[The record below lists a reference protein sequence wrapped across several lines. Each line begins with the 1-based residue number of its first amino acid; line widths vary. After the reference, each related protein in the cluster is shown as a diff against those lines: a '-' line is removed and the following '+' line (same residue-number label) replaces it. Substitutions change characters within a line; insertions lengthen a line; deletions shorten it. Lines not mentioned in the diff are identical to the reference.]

1 MKKKAI
7 TLIIILA
14 AISSVG
20 IVFTQLY
27 WVSKAFELK
36 EEQFDNSVRVAMKS
50 VLNQLLDH
58 KNDSVFREHIA
69 EVRCRKLKLDVTDII
84 KPKLLDSLMQEE
96 LGSMVISRNY
106 HYALYNKQNGRF
118 IEGEYEGVEV
128 ELMNTKFQ
136 FSVASLYKPGDYYL
150 AIYFPGKTYH
160 VLQQMEI
167 WLVLSILF
175 VIVLIV
181 NSAFVIFNIIR
192 HKKLSEIKNDFINN
206 MTHEFK
212 TPIATSSLAAEMLL
226 RPEIENEPMKIKK
239 YANVILDENHRLQSQ
254 VEQILQLAALEIGS
268 LRYRLFKVDI
278 HQLINNVLDSFE
290 IRIRKDNVDLQVKLD
305 AEDHFILGD
314 KEHLQNV
321 FYNLIDNALKYT
333 TKNPKIK
340 IKSWNVN
347 NGVMIRVEDNGIG
360 IRKEHQKEIFKN
372 LYRVP
377 TGNIYKTRGFGL
389 GLYYVKTVIDHHNGR
404 IGLNS
409 QAGAGSSFNVFLP
422 FKNQ

>member
-128 ELMNTKFQ
+128 ELMNAKFQ
-136 FSVASLYKPGDYYL
+136 FSVTSLYKPGDYYL

-333 TKNPKIK
+333 TKSPKIK

>member
-1 MKKKAI
+1 
-7 TLIIILA
+7 
-14 AISSVG
+14 
-20 IVFTQLY
+20 
-27 WVSKAFELK
+27 
-36 EEQFDNSVRVAMKS
+36 
-50 VLNQLLDH
+50 
-58 KNDSVFREHIA
+58 
-69 EVRCRKLKLDVTDII
+69 
-84 KPKLLDSLMQEE
+84 
-96 LGSMVISRNY
+96 
-106 HYALYNKQNGRF
+106 
-118 IEGEYEGVEV
+118 
-128 ELMNTKFQ
+128 MNTKFQ

-268 LRYRLFKVDI
+268 LRYRSFKVDV
-278 HQLINNVLDSFE
+278 HQLIKNVLDSFE
-290 IRIRKDNVDLQVKLD
+290 IRIKETNIDMKVKLD

-321 FYNLIDNALKYT
+321 FYNLVDNAIKYT
-333 TKNPKIK
+333 TKDPRIN

-347 NGVMIRVEDNGIG
+347 DGIMIRVEDNGIG

-377 TGNIYKTRGFGL
+377 TGNIHEARGFGL
-389 GLYYVKTVIDHHNGR
+389 GLYYVKMVIDHHNGR

-409 QAGAGSSFNVFLP
+409 QPRTGSSFNVFLP

>member
-27 WVSKAFELK
+27 WVNKAFELK
-36 EEQFDNSVRVAMKS
+36 EEQFDNSVRIAMKS
-50 VLNQLLDH
+50 VLNQLLDQ
-58 KNDSVFREHIA
+58 KNDSIFKDHIDR
-69 EVRCRKLKLDVTDII
+69 VRCRKLKLDVTDII
-84 KPKLLDSLMQEE
+84 EPKLLDSLMQVE
-96 LGSMVISRNY
+96 LSCMVISHDY
-106 HYALYNKQNGRF
+106 HYALFNKQNSRF
-118 IEGEYEGVEV
+118 VKGKYEGVEE
-128 ELMNTKFQ
+128 ELLNTKFQ

-150 AIYFPGKTYH
+150 AIYFPGKAYF
-160 VLQQMEI
+160 VLKQMEI
-167 WLVLSILF
+167 WLILSILF

-192 HKKLSEIKNDFINN
+192 HKKLSEMKNDFINN

-226 RPEIENEPMKIKK
+226 RSEIENEPEKIKK
-239 YANVILDENHRLQSQ
+239 YANVILDENHRLQTQ

-268 LRYRLFKVDI
+268 LRYRSFKVDV
-278 HQLINNVLDSFE
+278 HQLIKNVLDSFE
-290 IRIRKDNVDLQVKLD
+290 IRIKEDNIDLKVKLD
-305 AEDHFILGD
+305 AEDHFVLGD

-321 FYNLIDNALKYT
+321 FYNLVDNAIKYT
-333 TKNPKIK
+333 TKDPKIK

-347 NGVMIRVEDNGIG
+347 GGIMIRVEDNGIG

-377 TGNIYKTRGFGL
+377 TGNIHEARGFGL

-409 QAGAGSSFNVFLP
+409 QAGTGSSFNVFLP

>member
-333 TKNPKIK
+333 TKSPKIK

>member
-27 WVSKAFELK
+27 WVRKAFELK
-36 EEQFDNSVRVAMKS
+36 EEQFDNSVRIAMKS
-50 VLNQLLDH
+50 VLNQLLDY

-69 EVRCRKLKLDVTDII
+69 EVRCRKPKLDVTDII
-84 KPKLLDSLMQEE
+84 EPKLLDSLMQEE
-96 LGSMVISRNY
+96 LGSMVINRNY
-106 HYALYNKQNGRF
+106 HYALYNKRNNRF
-118 IEGEYEGVEV
+118 IGGKYEGAEV

-150 AIYFPGKTYH
+150 AIYFPGNTYH

-192 HKKLSEIKNDFINN
+192 HKKLLEIKNDFINN

-212 TPIATSSLAAEMLL
+212 TPIAISSLAAEMLL

-268 LRYRLFKVDI
+268 LRYRSFKVDV
-278 HQLINNVLDSFE
+278 HQLIKNVLDSFE
-290 IRIRKDNVDLQVKLD
+290 IRIKETNIDMKVKLD
-305 AEDHFILGD
+305 AKDHFILGD

-321 FYNLIDNALKYT
+321 FYNLVDNAIKYT
-333 TKNPKIK
+333 TKDPRIN

-347 NGVMIRVEDNGIG
+347 DGIMIRVEDNGIG

-377 TGNIYKTRGFGL
+377 TGNIHEARGFGL
-389 GLYYVKTVIDHHNGR
+389 GLYYVKMVIDHHNGR

-409 QAGAGSSFNVFLP
+409 QPRTGSSFNVFLP